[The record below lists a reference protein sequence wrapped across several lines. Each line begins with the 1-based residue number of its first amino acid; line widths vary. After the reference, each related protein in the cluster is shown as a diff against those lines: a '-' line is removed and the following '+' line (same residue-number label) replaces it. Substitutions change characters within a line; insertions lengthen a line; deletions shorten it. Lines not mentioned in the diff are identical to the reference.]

1 MRVQAERWQRS
12 DSALPDL
19 CEEGGVV
26 RAGLPVDL
34 PAGGHEDALRFYL
47 AQIAKVRSLT
57 QPEEVQLA
65 RRIEAG
71 DMGAKGALVEANLR
85 LVVLIARRYSG
96 RGLPLLDLIQEGNL
110 GLIRAVEKFDWRRG
124 FRFSTYAGWWIR
136 QAIVRALADK
146 GRTIRLPMHMVERL
160 SRIRNARRLLLH
172 ENGREPSV
180 EDLAAALELPAA
192 RVAAALNAALD
203 TISLNAPIA
212 ARQRP
217 GGAGR
222 ADRGQAAHSVR
233 AGRRAFAGKRP
244 EGSARVARRTGAT
257 RGRAPLRAAAA
268 RADDARAGWQADR
281 AHARACASNREAGTR
296 QDGGGRGWLGSGSR
310 SKLSGTSRT
319 VSGHLIREP

>member
-19 CEEGGVV
+19 CEEGGVL
-26 RAGLPVDL
+26 RAGLPVDP

-47 AQIAKVRSLT
+47 AQIAKVRLLT

-146 GRTIRLPMHMVERL
+146 GRTIRLPMHMVERV
-160 SRIRNARRLLLH
+160 SRIRSARRLLLR

-192 RVAAALNAALD
+192 RVEAALNAALD

-212 ARQRP
+212 ADNDPVELGELIEDKQLTP
-217 GGAGR
+217 FE
-222 ADRGQAAHSVR
+222 QAAARSR
-233 AGRRAFAGKRP
+233 ENDLKAALESLDERERRVVELHFGLRLREPMTLEQVGKRIGLTR
-244 EGSARVARRTGAT
+244 ERARQIEKLALAKM
-257 RGRAPLRAAAA
+257 AAAA
-268 RADDARAGWQADR
+268 AG
-281 AHARACASNREAGTR
+281 
-296 QDGGGRGWLGSGSR
+296 
-310 SKLSGTSRT
+310 
-319 VSGHLIREP
+319 

>member
-1 MRVQAERWQRS
+1 MSVQAERWQPS
-12 DSALPDL
+12 DSAPPDL
-19 CEEGGVV
+19 CEEGGVL
-26 RAGLPVDL
+26 RAGLPVDP

-47 AQIAKVRSLT
+47 AQIAKVRLLT
-57 QPEEVQLA
+57 QAEEVQLA

-146 GRTIRLPMHMVERL
+146 GRTIRLPMHMVERV
-160 SRIRNARRLLLH
+160 SRIRNARRLLLR

-192 RVAAALNAALD
+192 RVEAALNAALD

-212 ARQRP
+212 ADNDPVELGELIEDKQLTP
-217 GGAGR
+217 FE
-222 ADRGQAAHSVR
+222 QAAARSR
-233 AGRRAFAGKRP
+233 ENDLKAALESLDARERRVVELHFGLRLREPMTLEQVGKRIGLTR
-244 EGSARVARRTGAT
+244 ERARQIEKLALAKM
-257 RGRAPLRAAAA
+257 AAAA
-268 RADDARAGWQADR
+268 AG
-281 AHARACASNREAGTR
+281 
-296 QDGGGRGWLGSGSR
+296 
-310 SKLSGTSRT
+310 
-319 VSGHLIREP
+319 